1 MASFITHYYMADR
14 VAGALQ
20 DKSASIIAGKIGRAS
35 CRERVSKTV

>member
-20 DKSASIIAGKIGRAS
+20 DKSASIIAGNRSAYDIGRQ
-35 CRERVSKTV
+35 